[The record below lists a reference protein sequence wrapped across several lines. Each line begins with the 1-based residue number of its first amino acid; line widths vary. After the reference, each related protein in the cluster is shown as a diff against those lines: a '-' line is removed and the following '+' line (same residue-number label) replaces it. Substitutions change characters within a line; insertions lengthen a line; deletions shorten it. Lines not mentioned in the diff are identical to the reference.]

1 MEKKF
6 EQKYFCI
13 HCKKEY
19 SSKSGLW
26 YHNTK
31 PCLKLSKF
39 NCKFCNQE
47 FNNRQNKWKHEKICQ
62 ENKEIIEYKTLSKNK
77 NISITNNNSNNNITN
92 TVNNIVNIN
101 INPVGNEDLNCLTY
115 EDIKYIFKE
124 EHNCLT
130 KLIELLNFNEKH
142 PENHNFCNTS
152 LEGKYVNVMNMKSN
166 KVEKQNKRDFFDY
179 VLVTALNK
187 MEIIYYKIRNTLTN
201 EKANDL
207 KKLINETRDLH
218 IVNKI
223 ATKAAKTH
231 INQISYNNK
240 DMIQNTWNNVDAD
253 LIEDKKNYDKK
264 VYDSDTDTDT
274 SDSSTDSF
282 YAISLNKLNKKK
294 F

>member
-1 MEKKF
+1 
-6 EQKYFCI
+6 
-13 HCKKEY
+13 
-19 SSKSGLW
+19 
-26 YHNTK
+26 
-31 PCLKLSKF
+31 
-39 NCKFCNQE
+39 
-47 FNNRQNKWKHEKICQ
+47 
-62 ENKEIIEYKTLSKNK
+62 
-77 NISITNNNSNNNITN
+77 
-92 TVNNIVNIN
+92 
-101 INPVGNEDLNCLTY
+101 
-115 EDIKYIFKE
+115 
-124 EHNCLT
+124 
-130 KLIELLNFNEKH
+130 
-142 PENHNFCNTS
+142 
-152 LEGKYVNVMNMKSN
+152 
-166 KVEKQNKRDFFDY
+166 
-179 VLVTALNK
+179 

-253 LIEDKKNYDKK
+253 LIEDKKNDDKK
-264 VYDSDTDTDT
+264 VYDSDTDSDTDTDT

>member
-1 MEKKF
+1 M
-6 EQKYFCI
+6 
-13 HCKKEY
+13 
-19 SSKSGLW
+19 
-26 YHNTK
+26 
-31 PCLKLSKF
+31 
-39 NCKFCNQE
+39 
-47 FNNRQNKWKHEKICQ
+47 
-62 ENKEIIEYKTLSKNK
+62 
-77 NISITNNNSNNNITN
+77 
-92 TVNNIVNIN
+92 
-101 INPVGNEDLNCLTY
+101 
-115 EDIKYIFKE
+115 
-124 EHNCLT
+124 
-130 KLIELLNFNEKH
+130 IELLNFNEKH

-166 KVEKQNKRDFFDY
+166 KIEKQNKRDFFDY

-253 LIEDKKNYDKK
+253 LEDKKELD
-264 VYDSDTDTDT
+264 DSDTDTDT
-274 SDSSTDSF
+274 SESSTDSF

-294 F
+294 